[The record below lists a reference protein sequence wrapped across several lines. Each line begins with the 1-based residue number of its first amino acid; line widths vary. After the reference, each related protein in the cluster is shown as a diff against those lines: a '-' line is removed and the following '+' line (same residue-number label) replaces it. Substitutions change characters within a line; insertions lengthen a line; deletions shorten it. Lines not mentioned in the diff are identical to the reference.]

1 METRKSRVSHPAP
14 ARRTW
19 RNAAYLYDRGRSL
32 TTETSLSKDSRGRNV
47 TPLLSRSW
55 WSTTVCP
62 NPCQDRSRRR
72 RWPKGQSL
80 PGVGHR
86 APSSPWVRRHEA
98 APSTPRTSHA
108 NTSADSIC
116 GVEEPKNM
124 SPELRPRN
132 FRGCDRFVCDAK
144 GGAEP
149 LHPLS
154 EQRRA
159 ERISHVAKAGHRAD
173 FCY

>member
-1 METRKSRVSHPAP
+1 
-14 ARRTW
+14 
-19 RNAAYLYDRGRSL
+19 
-32 TTETSLSKDSRGRNV
+32 
-47 TPLLSRSW
+47 
-55 WSTTVCP
+55 
-62 NPCQDRSRRR
+62 
-72 RWPKGQSL
+72 
-80 PGVGHR
+80 
-86 APSSPWVRRHEA
+86 
-98 APSTPRTSHA
+98 
-108 NTSADSIC
+108 
-116 GVEEPKNM
+116 M

-173 FCY
+173 FCC